1 MEQQVAS
8 RLRSAAGRTEAAAQ
22 TLYGLVQTTG
32 FDELL
37 TYDLPQ
43 DPFATFG
50 YQPSTL
56 TTRRLGA
63 GSSLGTWGIVV

>member
-43 DPFATFG
+43 DPFA
-50 YQPSTL
+50 
-56 TTRRLGA
+56 RRSVISRAL
-63 GSSLGTWGIVV
+63 